1 MDSARPLI
9 VQRIKDLVPGF
20 ASVLGTANVQA
31 VLRQGWAA
39 PACFVFRATVHPYES
54 SKAACLVNYITTY
67 TVLIVTKLEKD
78 TGETE
83 DLSEKLSGDVMKV
96 LHGWRPFG
104 MSLMEYEG
112 GEVMTDLERNLL
124 FWKDAYILQQLA
136 RIQAQ

>member
-39 PACFVFRATVHPYES
+39 PACFVFRATVDS
-54 SKAACLVNYITTY
+54 DKSNSACLVSYKATY
-67 TVLIVTKLEKD
+67 TILIVTKLEKD
-78 TGETE
+78 NGETE
-83 DLSEKLSGDVMKV
+83 DLSENLSEDVMKA

-104 MSLMEYEG
+104 KSQIEYEG
-112 GEVMTDLERNLL
+112 GDVMTDLERNLL
-124 FWKDAYILQQLA
+124 FWKDTYSLQQIT
-136 RIQAQ
+136 RVPTQ